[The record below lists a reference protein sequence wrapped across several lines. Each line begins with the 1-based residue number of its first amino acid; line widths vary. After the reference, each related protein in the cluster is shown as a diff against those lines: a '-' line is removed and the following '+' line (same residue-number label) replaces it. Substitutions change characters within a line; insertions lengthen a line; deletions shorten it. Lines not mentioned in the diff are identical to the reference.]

1 VTRNC
6 NLLSQTTD

>member
-6 NLLSQTTD
+6 N